1 MKTLGLENGLENG
14 LGNRLRTGLI
24 SLVAGL
30 MLNAIPLAE
39 LQAAGY
45 PERTVTMVVPYPAG
59 GVTDLTARALADSM
73 SRHMGQSVVVV
84 NRPGA
89 GATIGGSAVA
99 TAAPDGYTLGFF
111 PLAAATPEVFKFA
124 YDSPYS
130 STDLRAIASVA
141 ATAMSFAVN
150 ADSPL
155 KSMKDV
161 VELARKSGGLLI
173 GTPGKQTLPS
183 MIMIKMASKEG
194 VKMDDV
200 AFGGDSKTL
209 PALLGGH
216 VAVAAIDYAAL
227 RSSVDARKIRV
238 LAVCSETRVDFAPDV
253 PTVVELGYELPY
265 ASSLG
270 LFGPRGLPE
279 DLVRELQELVS
290 RITKEPQFA
299 SRMRDMSIQT
309 SFKDSATYQKA
320 VYRDRDNLITF
331 FKQQGLLK

>member
-1 MKTLGLENGLENG
+1 MKSIRD
-14 LGNRLRTGLI
+14 RLLAGSAFI
-24 SLVAGL
+24 ASLALLSGTFLPAAG
-30 MLNAIPLAE
+30 
-39 LQAAGY
+39 AAGY
-45 PERTVTMVVPYPAG
+45 PERAITMVVPYPAG

-73 SRHMGQSVVVV
+73 SRHLKQSVVVV

-89 GATIGGSAVA
+89 GATIGGNAVA

-124 YDSPYS
+124 YESPYS

-141 ATAMSFAVN
+141 ATAMSFAVKS
-150 ADSPL
+150 DSPL
-155 KSMKDV
+155 RSMKDV

-183 MIMIKMASKEG
+183 MIMIKMAAKEG

-216 VAVAAIDYAAL
+216 VPVGAIDYAAL
-227 RSSVDARKIRV
+227 RASVEAGKIRV
-238 LAVCSETRVDFAPDV
+238 LAVCAENRVDFAPDV
-253 PTVVELGYELPY
+253 PTVVELGYDLPY

-270 LFGPRGLPE
+270 VFGPKALPE
-279 DLVRELQELVS
+279 DLVKQLQDLVS
-290 RITKEPQFA
+290 RITREPQFA
-299 SRMRDMSIQT
+299 NRMREMSIQT
-309 SFKDSATYQKA
+309 SFKDAATYQKA
-320 VYRDRDNLITF
+320 VFRDRDNLISF

>member
-1 MKTLGLENGLENG
+1 MKSIVAAARAVLGCLVSMTL
-14 LGNRLRTGLI
+14 LI
-24 SLVAGL
+24 ATVST
-30 MLNAIPLAE
+30 PSE
-39 LQAAGY
+39 AAGY
-45 PERTVTMVVPYPAG
+45 PERPVTLVVPYPAG

-73 SRHMGQSVVVV
+73 SRQLSQPVMVV

-89 GATIGGSAVA
+89 GATIGGNAVA
-99 TAAPDGYTLGFF
+99 TAAPDGYVLGFF
-111 PLAAATPEVFKFA
+111 PLAAAIPEVFKFV

-141 ATAMSFAVN
+141 ATAMSFAVK

-155 KSMKDV
+155 QNMKDV
-161 VELARKSGGLLI
+161 VDLARRSGGLLI

-183 MIMIKMASKEG
+183 MIMIKIAAKEG

-216 VAVAAIDYAAL
+216 VPVGAIDYAAL
-227 RSSVDARKIRV
+227 RASVDAKKIRV
-238 LAVCSETRVDFAPDV
+238 LAVCAENRVDFAPDV

-265 ASSLG
+265 ASLLG
-270 LFGPRGLPE
+270 VFGPKGLPE
-279 DLVRELQELVS
+279 GLVKELQDLVSKV
-290 RITKEPQFA
+290 TKEPQFIN
-299 SRMRDMSIQT
+299 RMRDMSIQT
-309 SFKDSATYQKA
+309 SFKDATTYQA
-320 VYRDRDNLITF
+320 VVFRDRDNLMGF

>member
-1 MKTLGLENGLENG
+1 MKSIRD
-14 LGNRLRTGLI
+14 RLLAGSAFI
-24 SLVAGL
+24 ASLALLSGTFLPAAG
-30 MLNAIPLAE
+30 
-39 LQAAGY
+39 AAGY
-45 PERTVTMVVPYPAG
+45 PERAITMVVPYPAG

-73 SRHMGQSVVVV
+73 SRHLKQSVVVV

-89 GATIGGSAVA
+89 GATIGGNAVA

-124 YDSPYS
+124 YESPYS
-130 STDLRAIASVA
+130 STDLRAIAAVA
-141 ATAMSFAVN
+141 ATAMSFAVKS
-150 ADSPL
+150 DSPL
-155 KSMKDV
+155 RSMKDV

-183 MIMIKMASKEG
+183 MIMIKMAAKEG

-216 VAVAAIDYAAL
+216 VPVGAIDYAAL
-227 RSSVDARKIRV
+227 RASVEAGKIRV
-238 LAVCSETRVDFAPDV
+238 LAVCAENRVDFAPDV
-253 PTVVELGYELPY
+253 PTVVELGYDLPY

-270 LFGPRGLPE
+270 VFGPKALPE
-279 DLVRELQELVS
+279 DLVKQLQDLVS
-290 RITKEPQFA
+290 RITREPQFA
-299 SRMRDMSIQT
+299 NRMREMSIQT
-309 SFKDSATYQKA
+309 LFKDAATYQKA
-320 VYRDRDNLITF
+320 VFRDRDNLISF

>member
-1 MKTLGLENGLENG
+1 
-14 LGNRLRTGLI
+14 
-24 SLVAGL
+24 
-30 MLNAIPLAE
+30 
-39 LQAAGY
+39 
-45 PERTVTMVVPYPAG
+45 VVPYPAG

-73 SRHMGQSVVVV
+73 SRHMSQPVMIV

-89 GATIGGSAVA
+89 GATIGGNAVA
-99 TAAPDGYTLGFF
+99 TAAPDGYVLGFF
-111 PLAAATPEVFKFA
+111 PLAAAIPEVFKFV

-141 ATAMSFAVN
+141 ATAMSFAVK

-155 KSMKDV
+155 QSMKDV
-161 VELARKSGGLLI
+161 VDLARKSGGLLI

-183 MIMIKMASKEG
+183 MIMIKIAAKES

-216 VAVAAIDYAAL
+216 VLVGAIDYAAL
-227 RSSVDARKIRV
+227 RSSVDAKKIRV
-238 LAVCSETRVDFAPDV
+238 LAVCAENRVDFAPDV

-265 ASSLG
+265 VSSLG
-270 LFGPRGLPE
+270 LFGPKGLPE
-279 DLVRELQELVS
+279 GMVKELQDLVS
-290 RITKEPQFA
+290 KITKEPQFI

-309 SFKDSATYQKA
+309 SFKDAATYQTA
-320 VYRDRDNLITF
+320 VFRDRDNLMSF

>member
-1 MKTLGLENGLENG
+1 MKSIADGALAG
-14 LGNRLRTGLI
+14 LGCLI
-24 SLVAGL
+24 SMTLLIATVSA
-30 MLNAIPLAE
+30 PS
-39 LQAAGY
+39 QAAAY
-45 PERTVTMVVPYPAG
+45 PERPVTLVVPYPAG

-73 SRHMGQSVVVV
+73 SRHLSQPAVVV

-89 GATIGGSAVA
+89 GATIGGNAVA
-99 TAAPDGYTLGFF
+99 TAAPDGHVLGFF
-111 PLAAATPEVFKFA
+111 PLAAATPEVFKFV

-141 ATAMSFAVN
+141 ATAMSFAVK

-155 KSMKDV
+155 QSMKDV
-161 VELARKSGGLLI
+161 VDLARKSGGLLI

-183 MIMIKMASKEG
+183 MIMIKIAAKEG
-194 VKMDDV
+194 VKIDDV

-216 VAVAAIDYAAL
+216 VPVGAIDYAAL
-227 RSSVDARKIRV
+227 RASVDAKKIRV
-238 LAVCSETRVDFAPDV
+238 LAVCAENRVDFAPDV

-265 ASSLG
+265 ASALG
-270 LFGPRGLPE
+270 VFGPKGLPE
-279 DLVRELQELVS
+279 DLVKQLQDLVG
-290 RITKEPQFA
+290 RITKEPQFV

-309 SFKDSATYQKA
+309 NFKDAASYQKA
-320 VYRDRDNLITF
+320 VFRDRDNLTGF

>member
-1 MKTLGLENGLENG
+1 MRTLGHGLLLG
-14 LGNRLRTGLI
+14 LGW
-24 SLVAGL
+24 LVAALSLTG
-30 MLNAIPLAE
+30 IPTAE
-39 LQAAGY
+39 SHAAGY
-45 PERTVTMVVPYPAG
+45 PERPVTLIVPYPAG

-73 SRHMGQSVVVV
+73 SRHLSQPVVVV

-89 GATIGGSAVA
+89 GATIGGNAVA
-99 TAAPDGYTLGFF
+99 TAAPDGHVLGFF
-111 PLAAATPEVFKFA
+111 PLAAAVPEVFKFV

-141 ATAMSFAVN
+141 ATAMSFAVK

-155 KSMKDV
+155 QSMKDV
-161 VELARKSGGLLI
+161 VDLARRSGGLLI

-183 MIMIKMASKEG
+183 MIMIKIAAKEG

-216 VAVAAIDYAAL
+216 VPVGAIDYAAL
-227 RSSVDARKIRV
+227 RASVDAKKIRV
-238 LAVCSETRVDFAPDV
+238 LAVCAENRVDFAPDV

-270 LFGPRGLPE
+270 LFGPKGLPE
-279 DLVRELQELVS
+279 GLVKELQDLVGK
-290 RITKEPQFA
+290 ITKEAQFVG
-299 SRMRDMSIQT
+299 RMRDMSIQT
-309 SFKDSATYQKA
+309 NFKDSATYQKA
-320 VYRDRDNLITF
+320 VFRDRDNLIGF

>member
-1 MKTLGLENGLENG
+1 MKSIVDGAL
-14 LGNRLRTGLI
+14 
-24 SLVAGL
+24 AGL
-30 MLNAIPLAE
+30 CCLVSMLLLIASVSDPAS
-39 LQAAGY
+39 AAGY
-45 PERTVTMVVPYPAG
+45 PERPVTLVVPYPAG

-73 SRHMGQSVVVV
+73 SRHLAQPVVVV

-89 GATIGGSAVA
+89 GATIGGNAVA

-111 PLAAATPEVFKFA
+111 PLAAATPEVFKFV

-141 ATAMSFAVN
+141 ATAMSFAVK

-155 KSMKDV
+155 QNMKDV
-161 VELARKSGGLLI
+161 VDLARKSGGLLI

-183 MIMIKMASKEG
+183 MIMIKIAAKEG

-216 VAVAAIDYAAL
+216 VLVGAIDYAAM
-227 RSSVDARKIRV
+227 RSSVDAKKIRV
-238 LAVCSETRVDFAPDV
+238 LAVCAENRVDFAPDV

-265 ASSLG
+265 ASALG
-270 LFGPRGLPE
+270 LFGPKGLPE
-279 DLVRELQELVS
+279 DLVKQLQDLVS
-290 RITKEPQFA
+290 AITKEPQFVG
-299 SRMRDMSIQT
+299 RMRDMSIQT
-309 SFKDSATYQKA
+309 NFKDSATYQKA
-320 VYRDRDNLITF
+320 VYRDRDNLIAF